1 MRGFGH
7 GEKVETHSSEE
18 EGKMEDSRIG
28 FIGLGAMGKP
38 MAKNLIRA
46 SFPVT
51 VFNRTRSKT
60 QELAEMGALVASS
73 PRELATGCQIVIV
86 MVSNSPEVEEVLL
99 GKEGALDGLR
109 PGSVVIDMGTSFPSS
124 TLKINRILQE
134 KGIEM
139 LDAPVSGGVRGA
151 EEATLTIM
159 VGGKKEVFERCRSVL
174 GALGKNILYL
184 GEIGAGHITKAI
196 NNYLAAVAF
205 TALAEAL
212 VMAKKA
218 GLSPSKVL
226 EAIQLSSGRSYATE
240 RAFPEFVLS
249 RRFDAGFLLGLM
261 RKDLGIFA
269 SLGNDY
275 QVPMF
280 LGPLVHQLWEVAA
293 RELGPS
299 VDYSRFAAMYEGW
312 GGTEIKG

>member
-1 MRGFGH
+1 
-7 GEKVETHSSEE
+7 
-18 EGKMEDSRIG
+18 MEDSRIG

-38 MAKNLIRA
+38 MAKNLVRA

-51 VFNRTRSKT
+51 VFNRTASKAK
-60 QELAEMGALVASS
+60 ELEDMGAVVATS
-73 PRELATGCQIVIV
+73 PRELAIRCQIVIV
-86 MVSNSPEVEEVLL
+86 MVSNSPDVEEVLL
-99 GKEGALDGLR
+99 GKNGALDGLQ
-109 PGSVVIDMGTSFPSS
+109 PGSVVIDMGTSYPSS
-124 TLKINRILQE
+124 TLKINRMLQE
-134 KGIEM
+134 REIEM
-139 LDAPVSGGVRGA
+139 LDAPVSGGVKGA

-159 VGGKKEVFERCRSVL
+159 VGGKREVFDRCRPVL
-174 GALGKNILYL
+174 SALGKNIIYL

-218 GLSPSKVL
+218 GLSPSRVL

-240 RAFPEFVLS
+240 RAFPQFVLS
-249 RRFDAGFLLGLM
+249 RKFDAGFLLGLM

-275 QVPMF
+275 QTPMF

-293 RELGPS
+293 REIGPG
-299 VDYSRFAAMYEGW
+299 VDYSRFVAIYEGW
-312 GGTEIKG
+312 GGAEIEG

>member
-1 MRGFGH
+1 
-7 GEKVETHSSEE
+7 
-18 EGKMEDSRIG
+18 MEDSRIG

-38 MAKNLIRA
+38 MAKNLVRA

-51 VFNRTRSKT
+51 VFNRTASKAK
-60 QELAEMGALVASS
+60 ELEDMGAVVATS
-73 PRELATGCQIVIV
+73 PRELAIRCQIVIV
-86 MVSNSPEVEEVLL
+86 MVSNSPDVEEVLL
-99 GKEGALDGLR
+99 GKNGALDGLQ
-109 PGSVVIDMGTSFPSS
+109 PGSVVIDMGTSYPSS
-124 TLKINRILQE
+124 TLKINRMLQE
-134 KGIEM
+134 RGIEM
-139 LDAPVSGGVRGA
+139 LDAPVSGGVKGA

-159 VGGKKEVFERCRSVL
+159 VGGKREVFDRCRPVL
-174 GALGKNILYL
+174 SALGKNIIYL

-218 GLSPSKVL
+218 GLSPSRVL

-240 RAFPEFVLS
+240 RAFPQFVLS
-249 RRFDAGFLLGLM
+249 RKFDAGFLLGLM

-275 QVPMF
+275 QTPMF

-293 RELGPS
+293 REIGPG
-299 VDYSRFAAMYEGW
+299 VDYSRFVAIYEGW
-312 GGTEIKG
+312 GGAEIEG